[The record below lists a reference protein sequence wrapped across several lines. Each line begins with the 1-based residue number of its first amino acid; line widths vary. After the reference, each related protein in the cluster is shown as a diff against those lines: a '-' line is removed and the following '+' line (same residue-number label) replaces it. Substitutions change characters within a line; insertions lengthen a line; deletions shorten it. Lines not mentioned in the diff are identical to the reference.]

1 MGTLNV
7 TSTSN
12 GIMEQLRSALS
23 DQFSA
28 IAPFEIV
35 LGLVLGLLVGLLIA
49 FVYKRCFRG
58 VLYSPSFAMTLAM
71 LTLITTPVVMCIS
84 SNVALSMGMVGALS
98 IVRFRTAVKD
108 PMDTAYMFWALTMGI
123 LLGAKLYAIALVV
136 AAAIAA
142 IIFLLTFVHFTT
154 PNSYLLVVHYDEEA
168 EYDVDQMMRRSV
180 KNRRLRSKTMTR
192 SGAEMTWEVRLDNKQ
207 DLVAMMMHC
216 CVAFKALKRPSPAV
230 KKWAIC
236 CSMRQRSPKN
246 CINLR
251 HKRAVFKI
259 SIARMKTVI
268 WPTNFSR
275 MEIIW
280 HMD

>member
-136 AAAIAA
+136 A
-142 IIFLLTFVHFTT
+142 
-154 PNSYLLVVHYDEEA
+154 
-168 EYDVDQMMRRSV
+168 
-180 KNRRLRSKTMTR
+180 RRLPRLSSCSLSCISRRRTPTCSLFTMMKRRNTTLTR
-192 SGAEMTWEVRLDNKQ
+192 
-207 DLVAMMMHC
+207 
-216 CVAFKALKRPSPAV
+216 
-230 KKWAIC
+230 
-236 CSMRQRSPKN
+236 
-246 CINLR
+246 
-251 HKRAVFKI
+251 
-259 SIARMKTVI
+259 
-268 WPTNFSR
+268 
-275 MEIIW
+275 
-280 HMD
+280 